1 MGDVSNADRE
11 RLIALIEER
20 HPHTALHALGIS
32 FSRYGS
38 DYSEVV
44 VDVTERLFQHAGVVH
59 GGVYVL
65 LMESAASVAAAFAVD
80 MTKVRVAGQEMSAT
94 HVRASASG
102 RLVCGAKLVHG
113 GKTTMVYQCDCLND
127 GKLVSTGRCTIAIRQ
142 L

>member
-1 MGDVSNADRE
+1 MAEVSGEARAK
-11 RLIALIEER
+11 LIAVIEER

-32 FSRYGS
+32 FSKYGGEH
-38 DYSEVV
+38 SEVV
-44 VDVTERLFQHAGVVH
+44 VDVTERLFQHAGMVH

-80 MTKVRVAGQEMSAT
+80 MTKVRVAGQEISAT
-94 HVRASASG
+94 HVRGSTAG

-113 GKTTMVYQCDCLND
+113 GKTTMVYQCDCWND
-127 GKLVSTGRCTIAIRQ
+127 GRLVSTGRCTIAIRD